1 MSVDLLNTE
10 LGDLLSL
17 PARSSSDSG
26 AVCSVRMLQHFQAF
40 TCYTLGST
48 KCKGV
53 MHSFVARESWLH
65 PHLMHMVLAVSAA
78 HLKRLYHDSSQV
90 DYHQQYR
97 IAEASH
103 WDRAL
108 HFHRKA
114 FSNDVLNFDATLATT
129 FLAIIFTFS
138 LDDHV
143 LVDAST
149 GNDKDTF
156 QHALEPLA
164 ATLGFR
170 ALRGYFGKPCSGFL
184 CLPVE
189 LHHILRHVAL
199 KGG

>member
-1 MSVDLLNTE
+1 MSVDLLDTE

-17 PARSSSDSG
+17 PSRSSSGSGAG
-26 AVCSVRMLQHFQAF
+26 AVCSIRMLQHFQAF
-40 TCYTLGST
+40 TCFTLGST
-48 KCKGV
+48 MCKGV

-78 HLKRLYHDSSQV
+78 HLKRLYYDSSQV

-114 FSNDVLNFDATLATT
+114 FSDHVPNFDATLATT

-138 LDDHV
+138 LDDQV
-143 LVDAST
+143 SADAYISD
-149 GNDKDTF
+149 DKDKF
-156 QHALEPLA
+156 QHALEPSA

-170 ALRGYFGKPCSGFL
+170 ALRGYFGEPYSGLSMLSRRTKSCFST
-184 CLPVE
+184 
-189 LHHILRHVAL
+189 
-199 KGG
+199 